1 MILPRN
7 MVFYKIY
14 TKRASVVVCQ
24 CLSVIFYLIVIFKLV
39 SGIYTLI
46 LTHRRQVSHR
56 VIFFLSHYLV
66 SRLIVLYLVYC
77 LILNV
82 PFM

>member
-1 MILPRN
+1 MILHGTWYFIRFIQN
-7 MVFYKIY
+7 W
-14 TKRASVVVCQ
+14 ASVVVCQ
-24 CLSVIFYLIVIFKLV
+24 CLSVIFYLIVIFKFV

-56 VIFFLSHYLV
+56 VVFFLSRYLV
-66 SRLIVLYLVYC
+66 SRLIVLYFVYC

>member
-1 MILPRN
+1 MILPGN
-7 MVFYKIY
+7 MVFYFIY
-14 TKRASVVVCQ
+14 TKRA
-24 CLSVIFYLIVIFKLV
+24 SVIFYLIVILKFM
-39 SGIYTLI
+39 SGIYTLVF
-46 LTHRRQVSHR
+46 THSRQVSHR
-56 VIFFLSHYLV
+56 VVLFLSRYLV